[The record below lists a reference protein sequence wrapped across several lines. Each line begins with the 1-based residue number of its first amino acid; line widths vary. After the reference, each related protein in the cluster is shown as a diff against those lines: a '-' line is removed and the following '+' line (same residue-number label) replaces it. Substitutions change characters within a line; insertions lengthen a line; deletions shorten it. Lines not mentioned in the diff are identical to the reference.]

1 MRRSLF
7 LLPAL
12 MLAAGCTQS
21 YSGNLAGGV
30 YPAAADVD
38 AAPARQANMMVRSA
52 GGRARGFN
60 LRKGVNNVRAD
71 LAESVSN
78 ESTNF
83 QAPAGRKMTYSTR
96 LVINVPDTVK
106 GVKAASSIAEKYSGY
121 TEFSDNSTANVK
133 VPVEKAQTALKDF
146 ENIGTVTSK
155 TITANDVTEHYSD
168 TKVRLDNLR
177 RLQKRLSELLS
188 RANRVEDILRIER
201 ELSRVTTD
209 LERHQARMNVLEK
222 QIAMVDFHIN
232 FNAIVSPVQIS
243 RNIIPVPW
251 VRNLGVAIRNEEFK
265 ATADTDDTP
274 LEFAL
279 PSGFAITKG
288 TDEIFKAANSDNV
301 VLKLECFNNLPGADL
316 AYYKNLIARQ
326 LKYASYS
333 NIAFTENT
341 AADGVKYLNVTAVYA
356 TDSLSVMVA
365 IYPEGWICK
374 EDKVAVLEIHGPTA
388 AMKKINFEKIF
399 KSFEY

>member
-52 GGRARGFN
+52 GGGARGFN

-83 QAPAGRKMTYSTR
+83 QAPAGRTMTYSTR

-177 RLQKRLSELLS
+177 RLQKRL
-188 RANRVEDILRIER
+188 
-201 ELSRVTTD
+201 
-209 LERHQARMNVLEK
+209 
-222 QIAMVDFHIN
+222 
-232 FNAIVSPVQIS
+232 
-243 RNIIPVPW
+243 
-251 VRNLGVAIRNEEFK
+251 
-265 ATADTDDTP
+265 
-274 LEFAL
+274 
-279 PSGFAITKG
+279 
-288 TDEIFKAANSDNV
+288 
-301 VLKLECFNNLPGADL
+301 
-316 AYYKNLIARQ
+316 
-326 LKYASYS
+326 
-333 NIAFTENT
+333 
-341 AADGVKYLNVTAVYA
+341 
-356 TDSLSVMVA
+356 
-365 IYPEGWICK
+365 
-374 EDKVAVLEIHGPTA
+374 
-388 AMKKINFEKIF
+388 
-399 KSFEY
+399 

>member
-1 MRRSLF
+1 MKRSLF

-12 MLAAGCTQS
+12 MLAAGCSSSAIDET
-21 YSGNLAGGV
+21 YSPV
-30 YPAAADVD
+30 VD
-38 AAPARQANMMVRSA
+38 CAAPSAPQDNMMVSST

-60 LRKGVNNVRAD
+60 LRRSKGVNNARAD
-71 LAESVSN
+71 IAEAASD

-96 LVINVPDTVK
+96 LIINVPDTVK
-106 GVKAASSIAEKYSGY
+106 GVKAASSIAEKHSGY

-188 RANRVEDILRIER
+188 RATRVEDILRIER

-243 RNIIPVPW
+243 RNIIPVAW
-251 VRNLGVAIRNEEFK
+251 VRDLGIAIRNEEFK
-265 ATADTDDTP
+265 ATPDTDDTP
-274 LEFAL
+274 LKFAL
-279 PSGFAITKG
+279 PSGFAITTG
-288 TDEIFKAANSDNV
+288 TDEIFKAANSDNA
-301 VLKLECFNNLPGADL
+301 VLKLECFDNLPGADL

-333 NIAFTENT
+333 NIAFAENT
-341 AADGVKYLNVTAVYA
+341 TANGVKYLNVTAVYA

-365 IYPEGWICK
+365 IYPEGWLCK
-374 EDKVAVLEIHGPTA
+374 EDKVAVLEIHGPTE
-388 AMKKINFEKIF
+388 AMKKIDFEKIF

>member
-1 MRRSLF
+1 MKRSLF

-12 MLAAGCTQS
+12 MLVAGCTQS
-21 YSGNLAGGV
+21 YSANLAGGV
-30 YPAAADVD
+30 DPVAADFDTAAA
-38 AAPARQANMMVRSA
+38 PKSKMMAGSA
-52 GGRARGFN
+52 GRARGFN
-60 LRKGVNNVRAD
+60 LRRQADAVRTNLKVAD
-71 LAESVSN
+71 N

-83 QAPAGRKMTYSTR
+83 KAPAGRKMTYSTR

-133 VPVEKAQTALKDF
+133 VPVEKAQVALKDF

-177 RLQKRLSELLS
+177 KLQTRMSELLS

-201 ELSRVTTD
+201 ELARVTTD

-243 RNIIPVPW
+243 RNIIPVAW
-251 VRNLGVAIRNEEFK
+251 VRNLGVGIRYEEFK

-279 PSGFAITKG
+279 PSGFAITEG

-301 VLKLECFNNLPGADL
+301 VLKLECFDNLPGADL
-316 AYYKNLIARQ
+316 NYYKNLIARQ

-333 NIAFTENT
+333 NIEFTEDT
-341 AADGVKYLNVTAVYA
+341 AADGVKYLNVTAAYA
-356 TDSLSVMVA
+356 KDSLSVMVA
-365 IYPEGWICK
+365 IYQEGWICK
-374 EDKVAVLEIHGPTA
+374 EDKVSVLEIHGPA
-388 AMKKINFEKIF
+388 EAMKKIDFNKIF
-399 KSFEY
+399 KSFKY